1 MPVFFDQKGTITA
14 GNAPGVNDG
23 ASALL
28 LMKDTYAAR
37 HDVKPMAVVLG
48 HAQVAVEAKD
58 FPKTPAF
65 AIEKLLKKK
74 RKAPR
79 GYCV

>member
-1 MPVFFDQKGTITA
+1 MPVFDQAGTITA

-28 LMKDTYAAR
+28 LMKDTYAMQQGE
-37 HDVKPMAVVLG
+37 KPLAVVLG

-58 FPKTPAF
+58 FPKTPAY
-65 AIEKLLKKK
+65 AIEK
-74 RKAPR
+74 
-79 GYCV
+79 C